1 MAGFGLGLI
10 IVPNFLL
17 IEGKYMIRNVPHQK
31 LFDDAKKLDKAQ
43 GIILFLAAIV
53 TITSVILNALKKDYC
68 SLEGNVCF
76 DIVDGIASL
85 LAVAYM
91 VLELLVS
98 NKLFQAEKARRIDLI
113 DHSFGTNFSGEQST
127 GYYNSGGIN
136 PGVYKWAVHVFEN
149 SLFSCNSIKQM
160 TTKKWVY
167 ATIVFLVFL
176 ISAFLGEKLVLNSLI
191 QVAAAGILVQQAIK
205 FQQFSI
211 RMHSIHSDI
220 KLLFSN
226 LRDVADK
233 TSNEGEM
240 AKNVIA
246 YETTISAAGI
256 ILDDK
261 IFNKDNKNLSNKW
274 EQLKQSYK
282 I

>member
-1 MAGFGLGLI
+1 MNRI
-10 IVPNFLL
+10 
-17 IEGKYMIRNVPHQK
+17 VPHQK

-43 GIILFLAAIV
+43 GITLFLAAVV
-53 TITSVILNALKKDYC
+53 TITSVVLNALKKDHC
-68 SLEGNVCF
+68 SLEGNTCL
-76 DIVDGIASL
+76 DIVDGVASL
-85 LAVAYM
+85 LSVTYL

-98 NKLFQAEKARRIDLI
+98 NKLFQAEKARRVDLI

-127 GYYNSGGIN
+127 GYYNAGGIN
-136 PGVYKWAVHVFEN
+136 PGVYKLAVHVFEN
-149 SLFSCNSIKQM
+149 SFFSCNTIKQM
-160 TTKKWVY
+160 TTKKWIY
-167 ATIVFLVFL
+167 AIIVFLVFL

-205 FQQFSI
+205 FQQFSN
-211 RMHSIHSDI
+211 RMHNIHSDI

-226 LRDVADK
+226 LRDVVDK

-261 IFNKDNKNLSNKW
+261 IFNNDNADLSNKW